1 MLSSLPDRREASAR
15 WRPAFPR
22 AGVQRTVATRRA
34 ATARPGPLRRW
45 WIGLPDADKGILTAA
60 AFVLTVLTAVV
71 AVLVFRAA

>member
-1 MLSSLPDRREASAR
+1 
-15 WRPAFPR
+15 
-22 AGVQRTVATRRA
+22 VATRRA